1 MSSIIEDLYFGDLQP
16 RVSSHDK
23 SGRLKPYYA
32 EYEKVE
38 ARLTGSMT
46 EEQRKMFRDYLNVQ
60 SQIEAD
66 LSVNNF
72 VHGFRCGAKIF
83 FEVFDDSE

>member
-23 SGRLKPYYA
+23 FGRRKPYYTK
-32 EYEKVE
+32 YEETEKS
-38 ARLTGSMT
+38 LTESMT
-46 EEQRKMFRDYLNVQ
+46 EEQKLLFTKFLNAQ
-60 SQIEAD
+60 SEIEAD
-66 LSVNNF
+66 LSLTNF
-72 VHGFRCGAKIF
+72 IHGFRCGAKIF

>member
-1 MSSIIEDLYFGDLQP
+1 
-16 RVSSHDK
+16 
-23 SGRLKPYYA
+23 PYYA

-38 ARLTGSMT
+38 SKLICSMT
-46 EEQRKMFRDYLNVQ
+46 EEQRKLSRDYLNVQ

-72 VHGFRCGAKIF
+72 IHGFKCGVKIIA
-83 FEVFDDSE
+83 EVFLADN